1 LDGRNVQVK
10 LFTISASDNG
20 ELQRELNS
28 FLTSHRIL
36 EIEQKFCE
44 NEKGGWWSFCIR
56 YVGENE
62 RVKFPVSQQGF
73 TKKDKPDYKD
83 VLSQQEYD
91 LFLLLKA
98 ARKEISVGD
107 GVLPYNVFTDAE
119 LVEIIR
125 LEDKSE
131 KNISA
136 INGIG
141 EKRAQK
147 YWKKVAEKSK
157 EIDVK
162 RKEEEKA
169 KFQESVKEDQ
179 TK

>member
-1 LDGRNVQVK
+1 MQVK

-28 FLTSHRIL
+28 FLATHRIL

-44 NEKGGWWSFCIR
+44 NDKGGWWSFCIR

-62 RVKFPVSQQGF
+62 RVKFPVIQQGF

-83 VLSQQEYD
+83 VLSQQEYE

-98 ARKEISVGD
+98 ARKEISAID

-125 LEDKSE
+125 IEDRNEKS
-131 KNISA
+131 ISE

-147 YWKKVAEKSK
+147 YWKKLAEKSK
-157 EIDVK
+157 EIDAK

-169 KFQESVKEDQ
+169 KEQESVKDDES
-179 TK
+179 K